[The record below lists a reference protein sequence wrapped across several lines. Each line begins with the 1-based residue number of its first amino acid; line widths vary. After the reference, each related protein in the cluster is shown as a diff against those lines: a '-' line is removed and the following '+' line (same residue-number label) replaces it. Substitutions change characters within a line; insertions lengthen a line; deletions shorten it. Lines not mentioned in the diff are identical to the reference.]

1 MAFSLC
7 FSPIKLVTLGR
18 VHEDLDA
25 LLVAYDGL
33 RPATGLVQLNRPG
46 QEAAGGVHV
55 AIVRTHFV

>member
-1 MAFSLC
+1 MAFL
-7 FSPIKLVTLGR
+7 FLSPIKLVTLGR

-33 RPATGLVQLNRPG
+33 RPATGFVQLHSAG

-55 AIVRTHFV
+55 AIVRAHFV